1 MFIQRKDQVPR
12 TGKHWGKGQSH
23 GERASRLEK
32 YQGSDGYW
40 GRRPFCCS
48 GYGKWIKTHCHRIER
63 MRAKAELF
71 RLQACE

>member
-1 MFIQRKDQVPR
+1 MFTQRKDQVPG
-12 TGKHWGKGQSH
+12 TGKHFDIRRSCH

-32 YQGSDGYW
+32 HQGSDGYW

-63 MRAKAELF
+63 RIAKIDL
-71 RLQACE
+71 LTMID